1 MTKTP
6 RALVGALT
14 ISLLVAACGG
24 SAGDTTTTT
33 SPTTTVPAAGDVIAE
48 FRTPDGETYRVLLTG
63 EAAAQ
68 ARAAFAASEYPGI
81 PNGYIERGDGGVNL
95 GHDWH
100 IRDVEF
106 AEMTIEICDGTVSYI
121 DDLGYD
127 EFVSQHG
134 DQFCPWGA
142 ELVDLVE
149 A

>member
-1 MTKTP
+1 MTRI

-24 SAGDTTTTT
+24 SAGDSTTTT
-33 SPTTTVPAAGDVIAE
+33 SPTTTAPASGDVIAE
-48 FRTPDGETYRVLLTG
+48 FRTSDGETYRVLLTG
-63 EAAAQ
+63 DAAAQ
-68 ARAAFAASEYPGI
+68 ARAALAVGENPGI
-81 PNGYIERGDGGVNL
+81 PNGYIERGDGEVNL

-106 AEMTIEICDGTVSYI
+106 ADMTIELCDGTVSYI

-142 ELVDLVE
+142 ELVDLIE
-149 A
+149 P